1 MDAMFY
7 LPGRRVDGG
16 YSQFMS
22 MTVNGTA
29 VTKHD
34 ALKKHGIDE
43 IKLNLRKNIIMIHT
57 PDLDTNNL
65 ERLCLECVNIARDA
79 GKAIL
84 SIYDAGFNIEEKE
97 DKSPLT
103 DADLAAHNLIIQRL
117 TELTPEIP
125 ILSEESAKLPFE
137 ERASWETYWLVDPL
151 DGTREFIKR
160 NGEFTVNIALIHQH
174 QSIIG
179 VINVPVLDV
188 DYFAWKNGGAYK
200 AEQNGKAKRISVK
213 KLNES
218 ASSQLTVAGSRSH
231 GSEMMQQ
238 YMKKL
243 GNVETIS
250 MGSSLKFCLVAEGR
264 ADLYPRLGLTSE
276 WDTAAAHCI
285 VVQAGGYITKTD
297 MSPLEYNTKD
307 SLLNPFFFVY
317 GDNSRDWSQYLDEQP

>member
-1 MDAMFY
+1 MNNSLD
-7 LPGRRVDGG
+7 L
-16 YSQFMS
+16 
-22 MTVNGTA
+22 
-29 VTKHD
+29 
-34 ALKKHGIDE
+34 E
-43 IKLNLRKNIIMIHT
+43 KLCH
-57 PDLDTNNL
+57 
-65 ERLCLECVNIARDA
+65 ECVTIARDA
-79 GKAIL
+79 GEAIL
-84 SIYDAGFNIEEKE
+84 TIYDAGFNVEEKD

-103 DADLAAHNLIIQRL
+103 DADMASHNLIVKRL
-117 TELTPEIP
+117 TELTPDIP
-125 ILSEESAKLPFE
+125 ILSEESAKLPFA
-137 ERASWETYWLVDPL
+137 ERASWGTYWLVDPL

-188 DYFAWKNGGAYK
+188 DYYAWEGGGCFKTEHKGEA
-200 AEQNGKAKRISVK
+200 AKISVK
-213 KLNES
+213 KLNDS
-218 ASSQLTVAGSRSH
+218 RLTVAGSRSH

-238 YMKKL
+238 YMAKL
-243 GNVETIS
+243 GDVETLS

-297 MSPLEYNTKD
+297 MTPLEYNTKD

-317 GDNSRDWSQYLDEQP
+317 GDNSRDWSQYLDEQPS